1 MLGAS
6 NVHRWSAPDENES
19 AMKALVAHQFGPVK
33 GLKVEDIASPRP
45 RENEALIEVAAAAIN
60 FPDVLVIAGRYQ
72 IKPPLPFV
80 PGKELAGTVLEVGPG
95 VHNLKVGDRVMAL
108 VEYGAFCQQAIA
120 PADACFKVPPG
131 IPLTHA
137 AGIGIAYQTA
147 YFALHHRGRLEA
159 GETVMITAAN
169 GSVGIAAMQL
179 AKAAGANVIG
189 IVNAESKKELLL
201 ENGAD
206 YALVLE
212 EHSDPDEFRRGVWK
226 LTGSRGADLLIE
238 SAGGKIFEMCLRAVG
253 WEGRAIVVGFTTGN
267 IPAIKANYLL
277 VKNIGVL
284 GVQWS
289 DYRDRNP
296 ALVARVQD
304 EIFSMFESGALN
316 FQLMGTYSL
325 ENYPAAFDALAS
337 RRTRGKIILLIN
349 PAVN

>member
-1 MLGAS
+1 
-6 NVHRWSAPDENES
+6 
-19 AMKALVAHQFGPVK
+19 MKALVAHQFGPVE
-33 GLKVEDIASPRP
+33 GLKVEDLASSRP
-45 RENEALIEVAAAAIN
+45 RENEALIDVAAAAIN

-72 IKPPLPFV
+72 VKPPLPFV

-95 VHNLKVGDRVMAL
+95 VHNLKVGDRVIAL
-108 VEYGAFCQQAIA
+108 VEHGAFCQQTIA
-120 PADACFKVPPG
+120 PAYACFKVPAG
-131 IPLTHA
+131 ISLTHA

-147 YFALHHRGRLEA
+147 HFALHHRGKLKA
-159 GETVMITAAN
+159 GETVMVTAAN

-179 AKAAGANVIG
+179 AKAAGAKVIG

-206 YALVLE
+206 YGLVLE
-212 EHSDPDEFRRGVWK
+212 EHSDPDEFRREVWK

-238 SAGGKIFEMCLRAVG
+238 SAGGKIFEMCLRTVG

-267 IPAIKANYLL
+267 IPTVKANYLL

-289 DYRDRNP
+289 DYRDRDP

-325 ENYPAAFDALAS
+325 EDYRAAFDALAS

-349 PAVN
+349 PSVS

>member
-1 MLGAS
+1 
-6 NVHRWSAPDENES
+6 
-19 AMKALVAHQFGPVK
+19 MKALVAHQFGPVE
-33 GLKVEDIASPRP
+33 GLKVEDLASPRP

-108 VEYGAFCQQAIA
+108 VEHGAFCQQTIA
-120 PADACFKVPPG
+120 PADACFEVPAG

-147 YFALHHRGRLEA
+147 HFALHHRGKLEA
-159 GETVMITAAN
+159 GETVMVTAAN

-206 YALVLE
+206 YALALE
-212 EHSDPDEFRRGVWK
+212 EQSDPDEFRREVWK
-226 LTGSRGADLLIE
+226 LTGNRGADLLIE
-238 SAGGKIFEMCLRAVG
+238 SAGGRIFEMCLRTVG

-289 DYRDRNP
+289 DYRDRDP

-304 EIFSMFESGALN
+304 EIFSMFEAGALN

-325 ENYPAAFDALAS
+325 EDYRAAFDALAS

-349 PAVN
+349 PSVN